1 MLEVNGPSHA
11 AYKSQLVSIRECITP
26 SVVYDDV
33 SRSLCR
39 FHVPADGS
47 IRQPRSVIGFSTWR
61 RRAKKQVED
70 DEDDDDGSTSTDS
83 D

>member
-1 MLEVNGPSHA
+1 
-11 AYKSQLVSIRECITP
+11 
-26 SVVYDDV
+26 VYDDV
-33 SRSLCR
+33 SRSRCR

-47 IRQPRSVIGFSTWR
+47 IRRARSVIGFSTWR